1 MTRLQKLYSVAFE
14 LTTACPCRCDTCGTD
29 AGKRRP
35 NELVLAEWLEQLDVV
50 ARLGAKRLTLL
61 GGEPFLSP
69 HWSALVRQGT
79 ELGLDV
85 DVISCG
91 IGISEHTLEEAVRVG
106 LQWLTVSI
114 DGTETAHDVSR
125 GVPNGYREALETIR
139 RFDTHGMKV
148 GVTTQLNRRTLPLL
162 DDLAP
167 ELQSAGAI
175 GWQLQLTLPTGR
187 ARLHPERLLAPEDMP
202 EVFAVIRGLVKR
214 RGLRPYITDDLGYFT
229 ADDPVLRTPPMCPVR
244 CWCGCFAGL
253 RSLSIS
259 SIGDV
264 KGCMSLPD
272 DFIEG
277 NVRTEPLQQIWTAPN
292 RFAYN
297 RAFHPDSLG
306 EKCRTCD
313 VSLLC
318 RGGCTSTSV
327 TTTGKPNQG
336 PYCVRPQERT

>member
-1 MTRLQKLYSVAFE
+1 LQKLYSVGLE

-29 AGKRRP
+29 AGKRRHD
-35 NELVLAEWLEQLDVV
+35 ELDLAEWLAQVDVV

-69 HWSALVRQGT
+69 HWSAIVARGT

-91 IGISEHTLEEAVRVG
+91 IGIAERTLDEAVRVG

-114 DGTETAHDVSR
+114 DGTEEAHDASR
-125 GVPNGYREALETIR
+125 GVPKGYREALETIR
-139 RFDTHGMKV
+139 RFDARGMKV
-148 GVTTQLNRRTLPLL
+148 GVTTQLNRRTLPVLQA
-162 DDLAP
+162 LAP
-167 ELQSAGAI
+167 ELQSAGAM

-187 ARLHPERLLAPEDMP
+187 ARLHPERLLDAKDMP
-202 EVFAVIRGLVKR
+202 QVFEAIRALVKR

-229 ADDPVLRTPPMCPVR
+229 PDDPVLRTPPMCPER

-253 RSLSIS
+253 RALSIS
-259 SIGDV
+259 SVGDV

-272 DFIEG
+272 SFIEG
-277 NVRTEPLQQIWTAPN
+277 NVRTEPLEQIWADPQ

-306 EKCRTCD
+306 EQCRACD
-313 VSLLC
+313 VSQIC

-327 TTTGKPNQG
+327 TATGKPNQG
-336 PYCVRPQERT
+336 PFCVRNLEN